1 MKKTLGQ
8 RIRELRQE
16 KFLSLRDLGDL
27 LKEPG
32 SPNPVS
38 AAFLSDLE
46 NGRRF
51 PSDEMIGKI
60 AVVLGT
66 NEEELRKHD
75 QRAPSR
81 ELSELVEMNAQYA
94 FAFRRVLE
102 EVRSTGMTPAEI
114 VERVTNNENT
124 TKHVDSK
131 PRTIP

>member
-8 RIRELRQE
+8 KIRELRQE
-16 KFLSLRDLGDL
+16 KDLSLRDLGNR

-51 PSDEMIGKI
+51 PSDDMIGKL
-60 AVVLGT
+60 AEALGT
-66 NEEELRKHD
+66 TEADLREHD

-81 ELSELVEMNAQYA
+81 ELNDLVEMNAQYA

-102 EVRSTGMTPAEI
+102 EVKTTGMPPAEI
-114 VERVTNNENT
+114 VKRVINNENET
-124 TKHVDSK
+124 TNVNSRSGSV
-131 PRTIP
+131 P

>member
-16 KFLSLRDLGDL
+16 RDLSLRDLGDR

-32 SPNPVS
+32 STNPVS

-51 PSDEMIGKI
+51 PSEEMIGKL
-60 AVVLGT
+60 AVALGT
-66 NEEELRKHD
+66 TEEDLQSHD

-81 ELSELVEMNAQYA
+81 ELSDLVEMNAQYA

-102 EVRSTGMTPAEI
+102 EVKSTGMPPDEI
-114 VERVTNNENT
+114 VRRFNNP
-124 TKHVDSK
+124 K
-131 PRTIP
+131 PNQNE